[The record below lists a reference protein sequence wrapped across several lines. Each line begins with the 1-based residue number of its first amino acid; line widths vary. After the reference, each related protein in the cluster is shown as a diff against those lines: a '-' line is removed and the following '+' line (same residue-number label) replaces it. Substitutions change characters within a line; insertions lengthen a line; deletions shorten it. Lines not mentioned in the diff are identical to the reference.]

1 MAQRTPEEIEQTRRA
16 LVAEKKA
23 LEDNNET
30 MERRAELDVELV
42 ETGLQLALQR
52 GESTE
57 TINRLTASLLKK
69 KKALEDTKK
78 RMEELAEASKAAKK
92 PFEDFDKALKKNIKT
107 FTGITDQSE
116 SLIGSFLK
124 MRKQTGDNK
133 AGFEQL
139 RKSLE
144 ETITGFNVGMSVVD
158 KFVQGSIAMTVAMDE
173 ATAGFAKATGLGK
186 TFHKQIQS
194 LEKSNRQFGVT
205 AGESAAAFQGLV
217 DGLSGFALESEG
229 VQSALAEEVAQLSEL
244 GVSSA
249 DTVGSMQTL
258 TTAFGFA
265 KEETLGFTKQ
275 TETLAQE
282 LGISLGEAIGNVNQA
297 LPKLAALSKDQVGG
311 ALKRLQ
317 EQAVETGIAM
327 GGLIDIADRFDTFDE
342 AATAAGNLNAV
353 LGTQMFDTM
362 GLLEAQMEGPQAFID
377 TFGEQL
383 RNSVGSFEE
392 LTVFQKKAIA
402 NASGLSTVE
411 LRQLFNQEEITE
423 EQKKQAETR
432 EKNLKSAMAL
442 KDELLALVAEM
453 SVILMPIIKGLK
465 FIVGGFA
472 KVVKSLRFVGD
483 KLSFGKAGG
492 VTAMAGTAALG
503 YGAGKLANFGLKKL
517 GLKGEKQKV
526 NPDGSINVRIVGDDT
541 ANAENIIADQSK
553 SILGKM
559 KDKALGYLGF
569 RGGREG
575 PELPPGMGGGFT
587 EGGVRGTIM
596 KRLGD
601 FGTSMKG
608 KFGGV
613 GNMLKGRLGGLGG
626 LAGKIPGLGGL
637 AGKLGGGMFAKLGAR
652 AIPGL
657 GTAMLAFDA
666 AKFLGPKLLKGVKS
680 LGPALL
686 GGVKKFGGATLGL
699 LKRATAVPRKIVGGV
714 LKGGMG
720 ILKGIG
726 RGVGGAFKRLKFWAD
741 GTDNTS
747 SNKVGIAGERG
758 PELIVPPP
766 KSAVIN
772 NTAMTNAALGAMSM
786 GPALNDLATA
796 VSKLN
801 DRPIEV
807 TTNPVM
813 VERTLNQ
820 AMNKY
825 NGAPGSSPASG
836 L

>member
-1 MAQRTPEEIEQTRRA
+1 VAETPEQQQRRIALAQQEYEQAQLRR
-16 LVAEKKA
+16 EE
-23 LEDNNET
+23 LEREGAS
-30 MERRAELDVELV
+30 RA
-42 ETGLQLALQR
+42 
-52 GESTE
+52 
-57 TINRLTASLLKK
+57 K
-69 KKALEDTKK
+69 
-78 RMEELAEASKAAKK
+78 LAEALAAQAKAEENLARAQGLTGQALRDFTRDAEIATEAAKNLGDATS
-92 PFEDFDKALKKNIKT
+92 DFDKALKRNIKT
-107 FTGITDQSE
+107 FTGITDKSDG
-116 SLIGSFLK
+116 LIGSFLNL
-124 MRKQTGDNK
+124 RKQTGDNK
-133 AGFEQL
+133 AGLEQL
-139 RKSLE
+139 RKTLE

-526 NPDGSINVRIVGDDT
+526 NPDGSINVRIVGDETGGAGDIV
-541 ANAENIIADQSK
+541 ENV
-553 SILGKM
+553 LGDGDGLGGSM
-559 KDKALGYLGF
+559 KKWFNKQKGKLGF
-569 RGGREG
+569 GLKKDAAGRFRDARGRFASAPKFNLAGGLGR
-575 PELPPGMGGGFT
+575 
-587 EGGVRGTIM
+587 VA
-596 KRLGD
+596 D
-601 FGTSMKG
+601 FGASMKG
-608 KFGGV
+608 KV
-613 GNMLKGRLGGLGG
+613 TGRL
-626 LAGKIPGLGGL
+626 AGL
-637 AGKLGGGMFAKLGAR
+637 AGKLGGGKLFAKLGAR

-699 LKRATAVPRKIVGGV
+699 LKRASAVPRKIVGGV

-726 RGVGGAFKRLKFWAD
+726 RGVGGAFKKLKFWAD

-836 L
+836 M